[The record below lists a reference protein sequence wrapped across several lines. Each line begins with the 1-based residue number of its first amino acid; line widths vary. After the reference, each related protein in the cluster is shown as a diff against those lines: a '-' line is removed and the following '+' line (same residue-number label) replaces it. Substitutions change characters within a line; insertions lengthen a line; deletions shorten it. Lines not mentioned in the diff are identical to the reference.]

1 MIVMS
6 GYFGIYPSTTGWR
19 WRLVA
24 NNGFI
29 IATAG
34 EAYRNYADAEN
45 GIDVV
50 KTAGRQD
57 WNVYDD
63 VPRAGAFCVYRDTV
77 GQYRWNLYATNGQIV
92 AVSSESYVARSGA
105 HESVRLTK
113 SAWWWPT
120 LKVAA

>member
-63 VPRAGAFCVYRDTV
+63 VQGLSAFT
-77 GQYRWNLYATNGQIV
+77 GTPW
-92 AVSSESYVARSGA
+92 VSTGGTCM
-105 HESVRLTK
+105 RLTVR
-113 SAWWWPT
+113 S
-120 LKVAA
+120 